1 MTQQRQSGLL
11 LLGLAYL
18 GFISIGLPD
27 GLLGVAWPSIR
38 AYFQLSLDAL
48 GPFLVVF
55 TTGYVL
61 SSFGSGRI
69 LSHLNVGTLLALSCL
84 MTAISLLRYALAP
97 FWWLMV
103 ALASLAGLGAGAID
117 AGVNAYAATHHSART
132 LNWLHACYGVGAASG
147 PILMTA
153 VIGANLPWQWGYGL
167 VGVGQLA
174 LATCF
179 GLTRRHWPAPQSPST
194 PTGNQVVSSLQTLR
208 LPATWL
214 SIAAFFVYT
223 GVEAAVGA
231 WTYSLLTE
239 VRMVPM
245 HTAGL
250 WVSIYWGSLTVGRL
264 LCGLIVNHMP
274 IDRLLRFCIVSVSI
288 GTALIWSNVIPS
300 LSFLGLALV
309 GLAAGP
315 IFPSLIATTPQRLGI
330 AHTAN
335 GIGFHIAA
343 AALGQS
349 LLPTFVGVLANRM
362 SLEIVGPFLF
372 VAAVLLFITHALL
385 IVVSDRETL
394 FQTEAELIAKP
405 TS

>member
-1 MTQQRQSGLL
+1 MTQQRQSGFL

-38 AYFQLSLDAL
+38 AYFQLPLDAL
-48 GPFLVVF
+48 GPLLVVF

-61 SSFGSGRI
+61 SSFSSGRI
-69 LSHLNVGTLLALSCL
+69 LSRINVGTLLALSCL
-84 MTAISLLRYALAP
+84 MTAVSLLGYALTP
-97 FWWLMV
+97 FWRLMV
-103 ALASLAGLGAGAID
+103 ALASLAGVGAGAID

-132 LNWLHACYGVGAASG
+132 LSWLHACYGVGAASG
-147 PILMTA
+147 PMLMTA
-153 VIGANLPWQWGYGL
+153 VIGANLSWQWGYGL

-174 LATCF
+174 LAMCF
-179 GLTRRHWPAPQSPST
+179 GLTYRHWPAPQSP
-194 PTGNQVVSSLQTLR
+194 PTTTGHHTISSVQTLR
-208 LPATWL
+208 LPAAWL

-239 VRMVPM
+239 ARAVPM

-264 LCGLIVNHMP
+264 LCGLVVNHMP
-274 IDRLLRFCIVSVSI
+274 IDRLLRLCIIGVGL
-288 GTALIWSNVIPS
+288 GTALIWSNITSS
-300 LSFLGLALV
+300 LSFLGLAVV

-315 IFPSLIATTPQRLGI
+315 IFPSLIATTPQRLGM

-335 GIGFHIAA
+335 GVGFQIAA

-349 LLPTFVGVLANRM
+349 LLPAFVGVLAHRM

-372 VAAVLLFITHALL
+372 VAAILLFIVHTLL
-385 IVVSDRETL
+385 IVVSARETL
-394 FQTEAELIAKP
+394 FQIEAELIAKP